1 MRKLGYTL
9 LGIIV
14 VIIVVLLA
22 APMFL
27 NVNQYRGK
35 IQSELQARLG
45 RSVQLGDM
53 HLKLL
58 PLRVSA
64 DNVTIGEDARFHTG
78 RPFAQAQALAV
89 SAQLLPL
96 LHGQLDIHSL
106 TLERP
111 SIELVRDASGV
122 WNFSSLGAPAQ
133 QSQPK
138 SPQSNAQKPGQNLS
152 LAALDINDGT
162 VAITDAQKH
171 QSRAVY
177 DHIDVSLRDFAAGK
191 PFSLS
196 ATAHLPGQGKQ
207 VFTIDGTAGP
217 MNDANL
223 ANTAF
228 DGKLKLQQVAISSLN
243 KFLNTAALKDMDAN
257 VTGEAKVKNQ
267 NVLLASD
274 GSLRF
279 ENGRVNGTEVGFPVH
294 LDYKAGDDLN
304 KDIIQ
309 IDHATVKLGSTTLN
323 VNGSLNTHPATS
335 IADLHVVTK
344 NANLGE
350 IAKLTGASGSGT
362 LDLDVR
368 ATGPMNDA
376 LQYSGSGRLTNAS
389 YQPATLTQPLKIKN
403 VSLQFTRNGI
413 SLQNLAVSLGQT
425 SASGQL
431 TLRNPSA
438 PNVDFNLTADKVD
451 VAELQKLQKPAP
463 PKPGTKQQQS
473 ALANVSGKGTL
484 SIGTL
489 AYDQLVLNNVHS
501 TVDLDHGII
510 KFTPVTSQLYNGQQ
524 SGGVTVDTRVNP
536 PTVQMALG
544 LQNVDANKLLSSVSS
559 VKETL
564 YGLLAAKSQASFAVG
579 SSAADIAKSLNGTL
593 SLNLTNGK
601 LAHVDLLN
609 QLANIAKFARG
620 TQAQPFTNLAKMTG
634 NFNVTNGVAATN
646 DLVAQIDGGTIAAQ
660 GTANLVNNGLNMH
673 MTAVL
678 GKALSQTV
686 GGTGIGGFMNTALA
700 NKAGEL
706 VIPVIVTGTFEH
718 PQFAPD
724 LQKLAQMKLENLLP
738 STGNPAA
745 GVLGGILGG
754 QGGQQGAQGAL
765 GGILGA
771 LGGKQQQRQ
780 NQQNPQL
787 PQGEQQP
794 PQQQQQQQPNA
805 VDLLQQMLGGKKKQ
819 QQQQQQPPQNPPPR

>member
-1 MRKLGYTL
+1 MRKLGYAL
-9 LGIIV
+9 LGIVV

-27 NVNQYRGK
+27 DVNQYRGR
-35 IQSELQARLG
+35 IQSELEARLG
-45 RSVQLGDM
+45 RSVTLGQM
-53 HLKLL
+53 HLRLL

-111 SIELVRDASGV
+111 AIELVRDQSGA
-122 WNFSSLGAPAQ
+122 WNFSSLGAPQAQ
-133 QSQPK
+133 SKAQPPSAPSQ
-138 SPQSNAQKPGQNLS
+138 PGQNLS
-152 LAALDINDGT
+152 LAALDISDGT
-162 VAITDAQKH
+162 VAVTDLQKH
-171 QSRAVY
+171 QPRAVY
-177 DHIDVSLRDFAAGK
+177 DHIDLSIRDFAPGK
-191 PFSLS
+191 PFSIT
-196 ATAHLPGQGKQ
+196 ATAHLPGKGKQ
-207 VFTIDGTAGP
+207 VLELDGAAGP
-217 MNDANL
+217 MNSANV

-228 DGKLKLQQVAISSLN
+228 DGKLKLQEVSLSSLN
-243 KFLNTAALKDMDAN
+243 QFLNSTALKDTDAN
-257 VTGEAKVKNQ
+257 VSGTA
-267 NVLLASD
+267 NVRNREGLLASD

-279 ENGRVNGTEVGFPVH
+279 ENGRVNGADLGFPVTV
-294 LDYKAGDDLN
+294 DYKASDDLN
-304 KDIIQ
+304 KDVIQ
-309 IDHATVKLGSTTLN
+309 IDKGAVKLGSTALN
-323 VNGSLNTHPATS
+323 VNGSINAHPATS

-344 NANLGE
+344 NANLAELARLG
-350 IAKLTGASGSGT
+350 GASGSGT

-368 ATGPMNDA
+368 ATGPMNEA
-376 LQYSGSGRLTNAS
+376 MQYSGTGRLVNAS
-389 YQPATLTQPLKIKN
+389 FQPATLTQPLKIKG
-403 VSLQFTRNGI
+403 VSLQFSRSGI
-413 SLQNLAVSLGQT
+413 TLQNLAVSLGQT
-425 SASGQL
+425 NASGQV
-431 TLRNPSA
+431 TVRNLSA
-438 PNVDFNLTADKVD
+438 PNVDFNLSADKVD
-451 VAELQKLQKPAP
+451 VGELQKLQKPAP
-463 PKPGTKQQQS
+463 PKPGTRQQQS
-473 ALANVSGKGTL
+473 ALANITGKGVL

-501 TVDLDHGII
+501 NVELDHGVIR
-510 KFTPVTSQLYNGQQ
+510 FTPTTAQLYNGQQ
-524 SGGVTVDTRVNP
+524 SGGVTVDTRANP

-579 SSAADIAKSLNGTL
+579 SSAADIARSLNGTL
-593 SLNLTNGK
+593 SLNVTNGK

-620 TQAQPFTNLAKMTG
+620 TPAQPFTNLAKLTG

-646 DLVAQIDGGTIAAQ
+646 DLVAQIDGGSIAAT
-660 GTANLVNNGLNMH
+660 GTANLVNNGLNLRL
-673 MTAVL
+673 TAVL

-706 VIPVIVTGTFEH
+706 VIPVIVTGTFDH

-724 LQKLAQMKLENLLP
+724 LQKLAEMKLQNLLP

-754 QGGQQGAQGAL
+754 QGGQQQGGL

-771 LGGKQQQRQ
+771 LGGRRQQQQ
-780 NQQNPQL
+780 QQNPQL
-787 PQGEQQP
+787 PQSSQP
-794 PQQQQQQQPNA
+794 PQQQNPPPNA
-805 VDLLQQMLGGKKKQ
+805 GDLLQQLLGGKKKQ
-819 QQQQQQPPQNPPPR
+819 QQQQQQNPPPPR